1 MTHDTKPVVG
11 VPWVDADG
19 MKVEPVELMGV
30 GGERGLYVKVDDGAV
45 WWWSRV
51 TWDQWAAN
59 AGKVTK

>member
-1 MTHDTKPVVG
+1 MTDTTPVVG
-11 VPWVDADG
+11 DEWVDADG

-45 WWWSRV
+45 VWWSRV

-59 AGKVTK
+59 ARKVT